1 MSKMLPTSY
10 DSSVNSELPNL
21 EPEKRVG
28 GGEFVKPTVDL
39 EELTEDTGI
48 VSKAIDTLG
57 IKPLKEHK
65 EAAAARRAMK
75 ATVRSGSEAPNA
87 LNGVPILTPAP
98 ISPYNKVPGGV
109 EQVRSSLASAGVD
122 SPLLDENIFSLENNP
137 LLKKIKP
144 KVLKDALTDVDD
156 NINFD
161 KDAIDK
167 IAKSLGLTSLKGTMS
182 DLDFGTLGDS
192 MSEYMDLAK
201 ESGIGDAF
209 GFAGHLVDG
218 VGEFSDIELGTSS
231 GILDLL
237 DDITGNQDIF
247 DYTDFGGEASF
258 LHSLIEKAI
267 EWDIPGYID
276 KLTGLFHETKTAQLS
291 IERNLKLSASLNN
304 YDRWKELYKKLDSD
318 RKVKLKKT
326 NIVDLMRGFTIK
338 KDEVSDDKIVEMLS
352 CVSDVESN
360 WNVSPSGKPY
370 IYYYSYASVSAL
382 DAMFSIEEHKML
394 SMVGRVS
401 RVKASH
407 NIRNYTLP
415 ITSWQ

>member
-352 CVSDVESN
+352 CVSDVETN